1 MHSFIQ
7 RVQKNATRLK
17 HHVCLGLDP
26 DPALMPHH
34 YPKSIEGIRSFLWDV
49 IDATKN
55 NVVAYKPNMAF
66 FEVWGIEGIALL
78 QDLRKAIPAQVPII
92 LDAKR
97 GDIGN
102 TSAKIASYLIDYL
115 KADAITLHPYMGL
128 DSLLP
133 FFNYKDCF
141 HFVLGLTS
149 NPGAKEFECLRLSNQ
164 DYVYDAVL
172 NACRNWHHTY
182 GNVGAVVGATHDF
195 MSLRLKYPELFFL
208 VPGVGFQGARYED
221 VIHQTDNKMTL
232 VNITRELLFF
242 SKEKDYLDL
251 LIQKLLSYST

>member
-1 MHSFIQ
+1 MHSFIHRIQ
-7 RVQKNATRLK
+7 ENTRRLN

-26 DPALMPHH
+26 DPELMPHH
-34 YPKSIEGIRSFLWDV
+34 YPKSIEGIRSFLLDV
-49 IDATKN
+49 IAATKD

-78 QDLRKAIPAQVPII
+78 KDLRKAIPIEVPMI

-102 TSAKIASYLIDYL
+102 TSSKIASYLIEYL

-133 FFNYKDCF
+133 FFNYKACF

-149 NPGAKEFECLRLSNQ
+149 NPGAKDFECLRLSDQ
-164 DYVYDAVL
+164 THVYEAVL
-172 NACRNWHHTY
+172 NECRHWHHAY

-195 MSLRLKYPELFFL
+195 MPLRVAYPDLFFL
-208 VPGVGFQGARYED
+208 VPGVGVQGGRYED
-221 VIHQTDNKMTL
+221 VVHQTDNKMTL
-232 VNITRELLFF
+232 VNITRELLYC
-242 SKEKDYLDL
+242 SKEKEYLDL
-251 LIQKLLSYST
+251 LFQKLLSYST